1 MKRRIILLLCV
12 LALCVGAAEKNSHKA
27 ACLEMLHASCVPEML
42 KRAFE
47 AQLENH
53 FKALPEL
60 EKLRPQLTEFY
71 RKAFSFKEL
80 EADLCALYMK
90 HYTLQ
95 ELTQI
100 TAFSRPPAGRKKAE
114 VDGILSAELGE
125 LFLKHS
131 QRKMPELQKLLQQLN
146 QKK

>member
-1 MKRRIILLLCV
+1 MKRRITLLLCV
-12 LALCVGAAEKNSHKA
+12 LTLCVGAAEKNSHKA

-42 KRAFE
+42 KRAFD

-80 EADLCALYMK
+80 EADLCMLYMK
-90 HYTLQ
+90 HFSL
-95 ELTQI
+95 EEMRRI
-100 TAFSRPPAGRKKAE
+100 TEFYRTPAGRKKA
-114 VDGILSAELGE
+114 VTDVKLSSELGT

-131 QRKMPELQKLLQQLN
+131 QKKMPELQKLLRQISV
-146 QKK
+146 KE